1 MSINHNVSKNEV
13 FSVKA
18 CGIVIKNK
26 KILLVN
32 KKGTDYL
39 TFLSGDVN
47 FDEQSQDAV
56 IRAFKEKIGA
66 NVKANRLMYIIE
78 NFYNSS
84 DKRVH
89 EYIFVHMMVDT
100 RNEIKV
106 TDDEVL
112 LLGSDD
118 LSYKWYD
125 TEKME
130 ELNIKPDLFGGRL
143 GILPVEPEHMVLYDD
158 KKIVC
163 KKGIMS

>member
-1 MSINHNVSKNEV
+1 MSINYNIDNNEV
-13 FSVKA
+13 FNVKA

-39 TFLSGDVN
+39 SFLGGSIDFN
-47 FDEQSQDAV
+47 EQSQDAV
-56 IRAFKEKIGA
+56 IRAFKEQTGA
-66 NVKANRLMYIIE
+66 NIKANRLIYIVE
-78 NFYNSS
+78 NFYNI
-84 DKRVH
+84 DNKRVH

-106 TDDEVL
+106 TDEEKPLINDP
-112 LLGSDD
+112 D

-125 TEKME
+125 TEKIE
-130 ELNIKPDLFGGRL
+130 ELNIKPDLFGGRI
-143 GILPVEPEHMVLYDD
+143 GVLPVEPEHMVLDND

>member
-1 MSINHNVSKNEV
+1 MSINHSFNENEV

-47 FDEQSQDAV
+47 FNEQSQDAA

-66 NVKANRLMYIIE
+66 NVKANRLIYIVE
-78 NFYNSS
+78 NFYDSS
-84 DKRVH
+84 NKRVH

-106 TDDEVL
+106 TDSKIPL
-112 LLGSDD
+112 LNSKEYT
-118 LSYKWYD
+118 YKWYN
-125 TEKME
+125 TEDIDK
-130 ELNIKPDLFGGRL
+130 LNIKPDLFGGRI
-143 GILPVEPEHMVLYDD
+143 GVLPVDPEHMVICND